1 MASIQK
7 YRFVGR
13 VMLLVLLGISFVGPW
28 FFDVIMVP
36 AEYECNLPFV
46 RLDDELCGRPI
57 SFLQYFWMIIGS
69 SVSTTRALVSG
80 SLTLY
85 DWSREYLFG
94 FMFYLAVLPIFSIL
108 FLLWKPKHRSL
119 RIFNWI
125 TWSMAAV
132 IALASAILLSDM
144 RHPALWGI
152 WLYRAVVVLALLWE
166 GVLSKGQHSDVLV
179 ENSGAL
185 P

>member
-46 RLDDELCGRPI
+46 RLDDDFCGLPM

-69 SVSTTRALVSG
+69 SVSTIRAVVSG
-80 SLTLY
+80 SLTLD

-94 FMFYLAVLPIFSIL
+94 FLFFLALLPFFSNL
-108 FLLWKPKHRSL
+108 LLLWKPKHRSL

-125 TWSMAAV
+125 TWGMAAM
-132 IALASAILLSDM
+132 IALASAIFSSDM
-144 RHPALWGI
+144 LNPALWGI
-152 WLYRAVVVLALLWE
+152 WLYRVVVLLAL
-166 GVLSKGQHSDVLV
+166 GVELLLLRGQRL
-179 ENSGAL
+179 GAREAV
-185 P
+185 